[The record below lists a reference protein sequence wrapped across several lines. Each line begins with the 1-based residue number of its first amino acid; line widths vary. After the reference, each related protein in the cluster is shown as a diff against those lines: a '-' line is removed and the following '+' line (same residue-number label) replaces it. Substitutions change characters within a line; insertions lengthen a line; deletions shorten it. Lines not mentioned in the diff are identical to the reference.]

1 MDPLEIVCEL
11 WAHFERRIVMAERVA
26 PGITLK
32 VQQLIGGKIWVSDD
46 AFKRCGKQHPAE

>member
-1 MDPLEIVCEL
+1 VEF
-11 WAHFERRIVMAERVA
+11 WAHFERMIVVAERVA